1 MSLNKLKFLLSA
13 QFFILCVAL
22 SAQFIIDES
31 FKNSSVGSN
40 VITGDNALLTSG
52 KGDAVGDGWL
62 RLTANTGNQKGFAYI
77 NETFP
82 SEQGV
87 TIEFDYK
94 TWGGSGADGF
104 TVFLFDGNYG
114 PTGANIFKTGA
125 FGGALGYS
133 KSNSGAGMTGGYIG
147 IGFDEYGNYASTA
160 EGKNGG
166 AGASLYKNYV
176 SIRGI
181 APDYKY
187 LFGKAYSSGIA
198 YTKSGSTRPTDAN
211 FYRRVK
217 IEITPENGSYRIKTF
232 LKSSITGAFVEHF
245 STVSAE
251 KPYKTLKVGFAGST
265 GGSTNYHEIRN
276 VTVKTPGGI
285 SVKKSA
291 NKTHLAEASTPN
303 PDANRITYTIEVS
316 NFQSATVSDIE
327 FIDIIQDAN
336 GIQLNT
342 NQFVVE
348 SIQLSGFVNNTTSLL
363 QNVNNKIS
371 GILGLEKFTEGTV
384 TVVGRYVGAINGNR
398 IKNSVSVNSVLF
410 EDDNLENNKTFVL
423 TDILKANDDIFRWGS
438 AGMYLGTND
447 KLDGLNTVLIFDGT
461 SKNSSISTIG
471 TWPTGITLD
480 TKTGKVNVTA
490 GTTMPTTPLQYQICN
505 LTGTCSIAKVIFY
518 DKENDL
524 SITSSVDNQC
534 GYNGETNNYTLT
546 IKNNSPFPI
555 VTSASDKVNVKFNVN
570 NYLAYDKLETFNA
583 QLGDNSKW
591 NMDESYNANISND
604 YTFTLKDNTT
614 IPANGEITLQ
624 FAKNWNTDIFNAG
637 ERDINSL
644 NISLNYLNASNTNI
658 DGDLSNNTNFVSV
671 FWSKTIK
678 VPSVST
684 QKVNQHD
691 KITVGEMA
699 GLGPNTNGYKFYLE
713 DEVTEIPSNYLVPT
727 ATSQSFSFMY
737 KSACDNNQML
747 VKVDVGFPDPGKI
760 TLTSGSEVNEK
771 IVCYGGEIAVLELQK
786 ATSSQTTRFIYTW
799 EISFDDG
806 VTWNKSA
813 DVTNDDGNVEVA
825 GQQSI
830 TLTNITRKTKVRR
843 VAKMNKILGG
853 SDNVSATS
861 NEVTINVQEE
871 NQIILPGG
879 VNSFAIKEGD
889 VFTFPT
895 ISGKLPS
902 TIKIFD
908 SQGTV
913 VGSSVSGLQK
923 GDYTFTVEAT
933 TTSAAAKEGCVSYAT
948 IRLIVYDLNDCN
960 TVTKKV
966 FATKAVSWT
975 SGASGVAN
983 KDNAVNGNRAD
994 YATITGGV
1002 VILGIG
1008 TVGID
1013 LYFTKPNGTLYTPAE
1028 LKGKKVTVK
1037 LGEQYSGVKLAG
1049 AVTIVGRKTDNGVT
1063 AGNVGLLNASNVGDY
1078 TPVKG
1083 GLLDLLKGD
1092 NVFHFSFAPSSKG
1105 VPIEYN
1111 GIRIQLGSLL
1121 GVADLATVF
1130 HAYIEEEEN
1139 INAPGYTPQGDIVV
1153 NPPASLLYP
1162 TEQRDVDGDK
1172 LLGISNTNIK
1182 LNSFVHDV
1190 TWGNRSEVLNVASG
1204 LASVVH
1210 PYYSVDDN
1218 YDSYTLF
1225 NATAGVLNKQ
1235 FLRTHLR
1242 QPARPGDQ
1250 VQITLAYPNIN
1261 VLNLSLLQLGNFKI
1275 VYYLGDTKVGE
1286 EKMEKFRM
1294 LDIGLF
1300 NFKDKRRAVISKPIT
1315 IPFDSF
1321 EIEQFNTVNVNLGDG
1336 LHVHDI
1342 RIAPMML
1349 FEGQED
1355 PKEVATICAADL
1367 LAIQS
1372 PDYCTDYEISFAKI
1386 LEFGEPYLK
1395 EDGTELVDKEGNPIK
1410 TITKVEDIPNSK
1422 LRFSHL
1428 NSGLKYYHIDR
1439 LYPEFENEGLIL
1451 IKVQTKRQGLDYGN
1465 PQYLRVKLNNCNE
1478 AIVNPVIKF
1487 GAN

>member
-1 MSLNKLKFLLSA
+1 MSLNKLRFLLSV

-40 VITGDNALLTSG
+40 VITGDNAILTSG
-52 KGDAVGDGWL
+52 KNGDAVGNGWL
-62 RLTANTGNQKGFAYI
+62 RLTANTNSEKGFAYI

-94 TWGGSGADGF
+94 TWGGTGADGF

-133 KSNSGAGMTGGYIG
+133 KSSSGVGMTGGYIG

-160 EGKNGG
+160 ESKNGG
-166 AGASLYKNYV
+166 AGSALYKNYV

-187 LFGKAYSSGIA
+187 LFGKEYKGGIA
-198 YTKSGSTRPTDAN
+198 YTKSSSNRPSDAN

-232 LKSSITGAFVEHF
+232 LKNNVTGNFVEHF

-285 SVKKSA
+285 SVKKIA
-291 NKTHLAEASTPN
+291 NKTHLAESVASDMN
-303 PDANRITYTIEVS
+303 KVTYTIEVS

-336 GIQLNT
+336 DVQLNT
-342 NQFVVE
+342 SQFVVE

-371 GILGLEKFTEGTV
+371 GTLGLLKFTEGTV
-384 TVVGRYVGAINGNR
+384 TVVGRYVSPINGNR
-398 IKNSVSVNSVLF
+398 IKNSVSVNSALF

-461 SKNSSISTIG
+461 TKNSAISTVG

-490 GTTMPTTPLQYQICN
+490 GTIMPTTPLQYEICN
-505 LTGTCSIAKVIFY
+505 LNGTCSIAKVIFY

-534 GYNGETNNYTLT
+534 GYNDKANNYTLT

-555 VTSASDKVNVKFNVN
+555 VTSASDKVNVKFNVKNGLTN
-570 NYLAYDKLETFNA
+570 NEIVAFITG
-583 QLGDNSKW
+583 LGDNGKW
-591 NMDESYNANISND
+591 KMVESLNINTSYD

-614 IPANGEITLQ
+614 IPANGTVTLQ
-624 FAKNWNTDIFNAG
+624 FSKDWNYLTNLG
-637 ERDINSL
+637 ENEINSL

-671 FWSKTIK
+671 FRKTDTS
-678 VPSVST
+678 VPAVSAK
-684 QKVNQHD
+684 KVNQHD

-699 GLGPNTNGYKFYLE
+699 GLGPNTNGYKFYLA
-713 DEVTEIPSNYLVPT
+713 DGGTEIPSNYLVPT
-727 ATSQSFSFMY
+727 ATSQPFSFMY
-737 KSACDNNQML
+737 KSACDNKQML

-760 TLTSGSEVNEK
+760 TLTSGAEVNDK
-771 IVCYGGEIAVLELQK
+771 IVCYGGEIAVLEFQK

-813 DVTNDDGNVEVA
+813 DVTNDDGNIEVA

-879 VNSFAIKEGD
+879 VNSFAIQVGD
-889 VFTFPT
+889 TFTFPT

-908 SQGTV
+908 SQGKV
-913 VGSSVSGLQK
+913 VGSSVSGLPK
-923 GDYTFTVEAT
+923 GEYSFTVEAT
-933 TTSAAAKEGCVSYAT
+933 TTSAAAKEGCVSYTT
-948 IRLIVYDLNDCN
+948 IRLMVYDLADCN
-960 TVTKKV
+960 TVTKKM

-994 YATITGGV
+994 YATVTGGV

-1049 AVTIVGRKTDNGVT
+1049 AVTIVGRKTDAGVT
-1063 AGNVGLLNASNVGDY
+1063 AGNVALLNASNVGDY
-1078 TPVKG
+1078 SPVKG

-1092 NVFHFSFAPSSKG
+1092 NVFHFSFTPSSKG
-1105 VPIEYN
+1105 APIEYN

-1130 HAYIEEEEN
+1130 YAYIEEEEN
-1139 INAPGYTPQGDIVV
+1139 INAPGYTLQGEVIV

-1210 PYYSVDDN
+1210 PYYSVDNN

-1235 FLRTHLR
+1235 FLRTHLK
-1242 QPARPGDQ
+1242 QTARPGDQ

-1286 EKMEKFRM
+1286 EQMEKFRV

-1349 FEGQED
+1349 FEGQVD

-1372 PDYCTDYEISFAKI
+1372 PDYCTDYEISFAEI
-1386 LEFGEPYLK
+1386 LEFGEPYLNA
-1395 EDGTELVDKEGNPIK
+1395 DGTELVDKQGNPIK
-1410 TITKVEDIPNSK
+1410 TITKVKDIDNSK

-1439 LYPEFENEGLIL
+1439 LYPQFENEGLIL
-1451 IKVQTKRQGLDYGN
+1451 IKVQTKRQGQNYGD

>member
-1 MSLNKLKFLLSA
+1 MSLNKLRFLLCV
-13 QFFILCVAL
+13 QFFILCVTL

-31 FKNSSVGSN
+31 FKNSSVSSN

-52 KGDAVGDGWL
+52 KGDATGDGWL
-62 RLTANTGNQKGFAYI
+62 RLTASTGNQKGFAYI

-94 TWGGSGADGF
+94 TWGGNGADGF

-114 PTGANIFKTGA
+114 PTGTNIFKTGA

-147 IGFDEYGNYASTA
+147 IGFDEYGNYASTS

-166 AGASLYKNYV
+166 AGSSLYKNYV

-187 LFGKAYSSGIA
+187 LFGKAYSAGIA
-198 YTKSGSTRPTDAN
+198 YTKTATVRPSDAN

-217 IEITPENGSYRIKTF
+217 IEITPEKGSYRIKTF

-245 STVSAE
+245 STVSSE
-251 KPYKTLKVGFAGST
+251 KPFKTLKVGFAGST

-291 NKTHLAEASTPN
+291 DKTHLAEANASN
-303 PDANRITYTIEVS
+303 PDANKITYTIEVS
-316 NFQSATVSDIE
+316 NFQSAKVSDIQ
-327 FIDIIQDAN
+327 FVDIIQDAN
-336 GIQLNT
+336 GIQLNA

-348 SIQLSGFVNNTTSLL
+348 SILLSGFVDTSNSLL
-363 QNVNNKIS
+363 QNNNNKIT
-371 GILGLEKFTEGTV
+371 GTLGLEKFTEGKV
-384 TVVGRYVGAINGNR
+384 TIVGRYVGAINGSR
-398 IKNSVSVNSVLF
+398 IKNDVSVNSILF
-410 EDDNLENNKTFVL
+410 EDDNLENNSAFVL
-423 TDILKANDDIFRWGS
+423 TDILKANDDIYRWGS
-438 AGMYLGTND
+438 TNLFLGTND
-447 KLDGLNTVLIFDGT
+447 KLDGLNTVLFFDGAN
-461 SKNSSISTIG
+461 KNAIISTIG
-471 TWPTGITLD
+471 TWPSGITLD
-480 TKTGKVNVTA
+480 TKTGQVNIVA
-490 GTTMPTTPLQYQICN
+490 GTQMPTKPLQYQICN
-505 LTGTCSIAKVIFY
+505 LNETCSIANVIFY

-524 SITSSVDNQC
+524 SITSLVDNQC
-534 GYNGETNNYTLT
+534 GYNDKKNNYTLT

-555 VTSASDKVNVKFNVN
+555 IASASDKVNVKFNVSN
-570 NYLAYDKLETFNA
+570 AAGYNKIETFDTG
-583 QLGDNSKW
+583 LGDNGKW
-591 NMDESYNANISND
+591 NMSESYNANTTYD
-604 YTFTLKDNTT
+604 YIFTLKDNTT
-614 IPANGEITLQ
+614 IPANSTITLQ
-624 FAKNWNTDIFNAG
+624 FTKDWNQLLNSTENN
-637 ERDINSL
+637 INSL

-671 FWSKTIK
+671 FWSNATQ
-678 VPSVST
+678 VPNVST
-684 QKVNQHD
+684 KKVNQHD
-691 KITVGEMA
+691 KITVGEIA
-699 GLGPNTNGYKFYLE
+699 DLGPNTNGYKFYLV
-713 DEVTEIPSNYLVPT
+713 DGTTEIPSNYLVPT

-737 KSACDNNQML
+737 KSACDNNQVL

-760 TLTSGSEVNEK
+760 TLTSGAEVNEK
-771 IVCYGGEIAVLELQK
+771 IICYGGEIEVLELQK
-786 ATSSQTTRFIYTW
+786 ATSPQTSRFIYTW

-806 VTWNKSA
+806 VTWNKSE
-813 DVTNDDGNVEVA
+813 DIKNDDGNVEVA

-830 TLTNITRKTKVRR
+830 KLTNVTRKTKVRR
-843 VAKMNKILGG
+843 VAKMNMILGG

-871 NQIILPGG
+871 NEIILPEG
-879 VNSFAIKEGD
+879 VNSFAVKEGD
-889 VFTFPT
+889 AFTFPT
-895 ISGKLPS
+895 ISAKLPS

-908 SQGTV
+908 SQGQV
-913 VGSSVSGLQK
+913 VGNSVSGLKK
-923 GDYTFTVEAT
+923 GEYSFTVEAI
-933 TTSAAAKEGCVSYAT
+933 TTSAAAKEGCVSYST
-948 IRLIVYDLNDCN
+948 IRLMVYNLEDCN
-960 TVTKKV
+960 TVNKKI
-966 FATKAVSWT
+966 FATNAISWT
-975 SGASGVAN
+975 SGLSGVAN
-983 KDNAVNGNRAD
+983 KNNAVNGNRAD

-1013 LYFTKPNGTLYTPAE
+1013 LYFTKPNGTLYTPSE

-1049 AVTIVGRKTDNGVT
+1049 AVSIVGRKTDAGVT
-1063 AGNVGLLNASNVGDY
+1063 TGNLGLLNASNVGSY
-1078 TPVKG
+1078 SAVKG

-1092 NVFHFSFAPSSKG
+1092 NVFHFSFTPSSKG
-1105 VPIEYN
+1105 VPVDYN

-1130 HAYIEEEEN
+1130 YAYIEEEEN
-1139 INAPGYTPQGDIVV
+1139 INSPSYTPQEDIIV

-1162 TEQRDVDGDK
+1162 TEQRDVDGVK
-1172 LLGISNTNIK
+1172 ITGINNKNIK
-1182 LNSFVHDV
+1182 LNEFTNDV

-1210 PYYSVDDN
+1210 PYYAVDDS

-1235 FLRTHLR
+1235 FLRTHLK

-1261 VLNLSLLQLGNFKI
+1261 ILNLSLLQLGNFKI

-1286 EKMEKFRM
+1286 ERMEKFRI

-1300 NFKDKRRAVISKPIT
+1300 NFKDKRRAVISRPIT

-1336 LHVHDI
+1336 LHIHDI

-1349 FEGQED
+1349 FEGQND
-1355 PKEVATICAADL
+1355 PKEVSTICAAEL

-1386 LEFGEPYLK
+1386 LEFGEPYIN
-1395 EDGTELVDKEGNPIK
+1395 EDGTQLVDREGNPIK
-1410 TITKVEDIPNSK
+1410 TITKVEDIPNST

-1439 LYPEFENEGLIL
+1439 LYTEFEKEELIL
-1451 IKVQTKRQGLDYGN
+1451 VKVQTKRQGQNYGN
-1465 PQYLRVKLNNCNE
+1465 PQYLRVKLKNCNE

-1487 GAN
+1487 GSK